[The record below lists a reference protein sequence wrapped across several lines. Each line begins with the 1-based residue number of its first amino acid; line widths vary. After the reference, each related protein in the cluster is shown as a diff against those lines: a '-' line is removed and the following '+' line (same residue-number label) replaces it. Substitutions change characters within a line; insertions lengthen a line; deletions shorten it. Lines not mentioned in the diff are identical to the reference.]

1 MELQD
6 SMMRR
11 IGFVMIRLVFE
22 LHVDFEAVEE
32 EKGGKAVEMDLGF
45 GERGEKGTGEWRG
58 RIRLREMHRL
68 IQEEKE

>member
-22 LHVDFEAVEE
+22 FHVDIEAVEE
-32 EKGGKAVEMDLGF
+32 EKGAKQWRWIWDLV
-45 GERGEKGTGEWRG
+45 R
-58 RIRLREMHRL
+58 
-68 IQEEKE
+68 EEKRELENGGIGYERERCID